1 MTSAP
6 SVNEEVDYRPLPMQT
21 EFIGRNVVEIKPVS
35 NDYNI
40 NTIQFRVPNNTPN
53 HLIDCSKIE
62 LVTKANIL
70 KSDGTTKLVHTVTN
84 VGVVNNILHSM
95 WSNVNVELNNKTVTP
110 NDGLYPYKAYLEKLT
125 TFTPEHTKTFGV
137 RSGFVM
143 DEAGNMDGNEVK
155 RQAEAETES
164 VKDDEGKAA
173 VRVIK
178 TLAVEENYMA
188 KRMAGYFHGN
198 ADTPGATTYSDGL
211 STVPFNTKF
220 LLPHKI
226 EMKINLQRHDHTFYM
241 MDGTAHGYRIVIE
254 DITLRVPY
262 AIVTDE
268 IFMKIERGISTHGA
282 KMPVSRIGIIEDTI
296 AKGTTIATI
305 QGLIKGNMP
314 DQVYIAM
321 VENGVT
327 KGDKDKN
334 PFNFKH
340 FSLKE
345 YEIRAAGRTFPNNRM
360 PLDFANGQY
369 LPAWLDLMRTMDM
382 ESDGFGSLI
391 DYEDYPDGFTIIG
404 VDLTAALP
412 SDVDVKPAPLEGE
425 LSVKLWF
432 ENELAQAVSILVFG
446 VYSDEIIID
455 QNRFVRVSWE

>member
-1 MTSAP
+1 
-6 SVNEEVDYRPLPMQT
+6 
-21 EFIGRNVVEIKPVS
+21 
-35 NDYNI
+35 
-40 NTIQFRVPNNTPN
+40 
-53 HLIDCSKIE
+53 
-62 LVTKANIL
+62 
-70 KSDGTTKLVHTVTN
+70 
-84 VGVVNNILHSM
+84 
-95 WSNVNVELNNKTVTP
+95 
-110 NDGLYPYKAYLEKLT
+110 
-125 TFTPEHTKTFGV
+125 
-137 RSGFVM
+137 
-143 DEAGNMDGNEVK
+143 
-155 RQAEAETES
+155 
-164 VKDDEGKAA
+164 
-173 VRVIK
+173 
-178 TLAVEENYMA
+178 
-188 KRMAGYFHGN
+188 
-198 ADTPGATTYSDGL
+198 
-211 STVPFNTKF
+211 
-220 LLPHKI
+220 
-226 EMKINLQRHDHTFYM
+226 
-241 MDGTAHGYRIVIE
+241 
-254 DITLRVPY
+254 
-262 AIVTDE
+262 
-268 IFMKIERGISTHGA
+268 
-282 KMPVSRIGIIEDTI
+282 
-296 AKGTTIATI
+296 
-305 QGLIKGNMP
+305 MP

-321 VENGVT
+321 VENGLT

-340 FSLKE
+340 YNLKE